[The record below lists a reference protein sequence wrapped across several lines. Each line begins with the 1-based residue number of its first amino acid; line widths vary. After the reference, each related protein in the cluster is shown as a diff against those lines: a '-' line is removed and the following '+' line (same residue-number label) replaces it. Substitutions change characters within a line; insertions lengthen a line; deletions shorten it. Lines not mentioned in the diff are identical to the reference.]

1 MPYGLEAPPFNV
13 KEEDIARLAADTF
26 KIQRLLYLNPVP
38 ISEEDLRRMFQR
50 AMRNWTPT

>member
-38 ISEEDLRRMFQR
+38 ITEDDLNKMFRR
-50 AMRNWTPT
+50 AMRNWEP